1 MNYFDVFNGDADGI
15 CALVQLRL
23 ATPRE
28 ASLVTGVKRD
38 IQLLQ
43 QVEPDADDEVT
54 VLDISLQKN
63 AVDLNRILAKEAS
76 VFYADHHQAGDIPV
90 HPNLQ
95 AHIDLSPATCTS
107 LIVDNYLQRQFHLW
121 AITAAFGDNLKSVG
135 LKLAATAALSQQQ
148 TKQLQTLGTLLNYN
162 GYGSKLADLF
172 YAPADLYRACVQFTS
187 PLDFIAERDDI
198 YAALQ
203 DGYQGD
209 MTAARAT
216 RAAYKSSAVGVFE
229 LPDEKWARRVNG
241 VWGNDL
247 ANEYPDRAHLILT
260 PANQG
265 HYTVSIRAPLANRS
279 GANLVASQFATGGG
293 REGAA
298 GINALPAS
306 QVSDLIRAMEQQYA

>member
-1 MNYFDVFNGDADGI
+1 MQNFDVFNGDADGI

-23 ATPRE
+23 ATPRN

-43 QVEPDADDEVT
+43 QVEPEAGDGVT

-63 AVDLNRILAKEAS
+63 AADLERILAKGAS
-76 VFYADHHQAGDIPV
+76 VFYADHHQAGDIPS
-90 HPNLQ
+90 HPNLH
-95 AHIDLSPATCTS
+95 AYIDLSPATCTS
-107 LIVDNYLQRQFHLW
+107 LIVDNYLQGQFHLW

-135 LKLAATAALSQQQ
+135 LKLASKAAVSEQH

-162 GYGSKLADLF
+162 GYGSDLADLF
-172 YAPADLYRACVQFTS
+172 YAPADLYRACVQFAS
-187 PLDFIAERDDI
+187 PLDFIAKRNDI

-203 DGYQGD
+203 DGYQSD
-209 MTAARAT
+209 MTAAKT
-216 RAAYKSSAVGVFE
+216 TKAAYKSSAVGVFE

-247 ANEYPDRAHLILT
+247 ANQYPDRAHLILT
-260 PANQG
+260 PADQG

-279 GANLVASQFATGGG
+279 GANQVANQFATGGG

>member
-1 MNYFDVFNGDADGI
+1 MQSFDVFNGDADGI

-23 ATPRE
+23 AAPRE
-28 ASLVTGVKRD
+28 SVLVTGVKRD

-43 QVEPDADDEVT
+43 QVEPEAGDEVT

-63 AVDLNRILAKEAS
+63 ASDLHRILAAGAS
-76 VFYADHHQAGDIPV
+76 VFYADHHQAGDIPS

-95 AHIDLSPATCTS
+95 TLIDLSPSTCTS
-107 LIVDNYLQRQFHLW
+107 LIIDKYLQGQFHLW
-121 AITAAFGDNLKSVG
+121 AITAAFGDNLTSTA
-135 LKLAATAALSQQQ
+135 LKLTAAAALSEHETQ
-148 TKQLQTLGTLLNYN
+148 QLQTLGTLLNYN
-162 GYGSKLADLF
+162 GYGSDLADLF
-172 YAPADLYRACVQFTS
+172 YAPANLYQACVQFAS
-187 PLDFIAERDDI
+187 PLDFIAERDDVFST
-198 YAALQ
+198 LQ
-203 DGYQGD
+203 DGFETD
-209 MTAARAT
+209 MAAVMGIK
-216 RAAYKSSAVGVFE
+216 AAYKSSAVGVFE
-229 LPDEKWARRVNG
+229 LPNETWARRVSG

-260 PANQG
+260 PANEG

-306 QVSDLIRAMEQQYA
+306 QISDLIRAMEQQYA

>member
-1 MNYFDVFNGDADGI
+1 MRYCDVFNGDADGI

-23 ATPRE
+23 ATPRD

-43 QVEPDADDEVT
+43 QVAPEAGDEVT

-63 AVDLNRILAKEAS
+63 ALDLERILAKGAR

-90 HPNLQ
+90 HPNLN
-95 AHIDLSPATCTS
+95 AYIDLSPTTCTS
-107 LIVDNYLQRQFHLW
+107 LIVDNFLQRQFHLW

-135 LKLAATAALSQQQ
+135 LKLAAKAALSEQQIQ
-148 TKQLQTLGTLLNYN
+148 QLQTLGTLLNYN
-162 GYGSKLADLF
+162 GYGSDLGDLF
-172 YAPADLYRACVQFTS
+172 YAPADLYRACVQFPS
-187 PLDFIAERDDI
+187 PLDFIVERDDI

-203 DGYQGD
+203 DGYQSD
-209 MTAARAT
+209 MTAAKET
-216 RAAYKSSAVGVFE
+216 RAAYKSTAVGVFE

-265 HYTVSIRAPLANRS
+265 YYTVSIRAPLANRS

-298 GINALPAS
+298 GINALPAN
-306 QVSDLIRAMEQQYA
+306 QISDLIRAMEQQYA